1 MKAVIGSAVVPQYLS
16 FLLITP
22 RELEKGVDGVR
33 EPRIA
38 MGIVSGENET
48 VTPYM
53 INNKPGDMFVRFY
66 GHYTLPLEV
75 LARRHGQTFC
85 PGITLELH
93 RLVKP
98 PEDPR

>member
-1 MKAVIGSAVVPQYLS
+1 MKAVLGSAVVPQYLS

-22 RELEKGVDGVR
+22 RELEKGVDSVR
-33 EPRIA
+33 KPRIA
-38 MGIVSGENET
+38 MGIVSGENNM
-48 VTPYM
+48 VTPHL
-53 INNKPGDMFVRFY
+53 INNKTGDMFVRFY
-66 GHYTLPLEV
+66 GHNTLPFEV
-75 LARRHGQTFC
+75 LARRHGQTLR